1 MTYSVQDFAVINTH
15 VEKFKDDYEFFDSSN
30 AFYFLA
36 LNLLLGLQDDE
47 IRDSITDNHY
57 LKTIGKV
64 AGHDRGIDA
73 VYIDEGDLT
82 APVIHLFNFKYA
94 STFAKTQ
101 SHFPSNEID
110 KILSFL
116 ASLLSQDTAL
126 KAEVN
131 PVLYSKVEEIW
142 DLFKKLNPSFVF
154 HVCSNLYYEFEENEK
169 RRFETGIQKYSNFTV
184 HYHKIQDFVNLLT
197 KSGKV
202 TVDANIRAID
212 KNYFEKSDGD
222 IRALI
227 VNIDVKDLIRVVL
240 GNEHLRKKADLEN
253 YEDLKKETILEDAFE
268 DNIRIYLKQR
278 TKINKNIKTTALSA
292 ESHRF
297 FYFNNGITIICDSFS
312 YLKNARSPVIE
323 LKNIQVVNGSQTIH
337 ALYDAFLEDNGQFDN
352 LDILCRIYQTTNQEL
367 TTKIA
372 EYTNSQNPVNSRD
385 IRSIDYNQIKLEKE
399 LEVLGYH
406 FERKKGQYSS
416 FSKNTRIDAEK
427 VGQILMAFY
436 NKLPSEAKNSKRL
449 LFAEKY
455 EEIFNDGITADKVL
469 LSYQLF
475 ERIESDKNVQKEKFI
490 SGIDENE
497 KSSYISYASYWI
509 LYFLSEFA
517 QKANIELTNQNQAAI
532 WALKE
537 PVSNLLES
545 LIKKERIILA
555 QKNDTYSHTT
565 FFKYNRPKKLYE
577 DLGEQEIG
585 EFLTGINLGRV

>member
-1 MTYSVQDFAVINTH
+1 MNYSVQDFAVINTH
-15 VEKFKDDYEFFDSSN
+15 VEKFKDDYEFSDSSN

-57 LKTIGKV
+57 LKTIGQV

-73 VYIDEGDLT
+73 VYIDEGDPT
-82 APVIHLFNFKYA
+82 APVIHFFNFKYG
-94 STFAKTQ
+94 STFNKTQ
-101 SHFPSNEID
+101 ANFPSNEID

-116 ASLLSQDTAL
+116 SSLLSQDKDL
-126 KAEVN
+126 KTDVN

-154 HVCSNLYYEFEENEK
+154 HICSNLYHEFEENER
-169 RRFETGIQKYSNFTV
+169 RRFETGIQKYSNFTIY
-184 HYHKIQDFVNLLT
+184 YHKIHDFVNLLT
-197 KSGKV
+197 RSGKKI
-202 TVDANIRAID
+202 VDANIRAID

-222 IRALI
+222 IRGLV
-227 VNIDVKDLIRVVL
+227 VNIDVKDLIRIVL
-240 GNEHLRKKADLEN
+240 DNEDLRKKADIDA
-253 YEDLKKETILEDAFE
+253 YEELKKEVILEDAFE

-278 TKINKNIKTTALSA
+278 TKINKNIKTTALSP

-312 YLKNARSPVIE
+312 YLKNSRSPVIQ

-337 ALYDAFLEDNGQFDN
+337 ALYDAFLEDNGQFES

-399 LEVLGYH
+399 LEALGFFY
-406 FERKKGQYSS
+406 ERKKGQYSS
-416 FSKNTRIDAEK
+416 AHKNKRIDAEK

-436 NKLPSEAKNSKRL
+436 NKLPSEAKNNKRI

-455 EEIFNDGITADKVL
+455 EEIFNDEITADKVL

-475 ERIESDKNVQKEKFI
+475 EKIEIDKNLQKESFI

-517 QKANIELTNQNQAAI
+517 QKLDIELTNKNQTFI
-532 WALKE
+532 WTLKGS
-537 PVSNLLES
+537 VLNLLEF
-545 LIKKERIILA
+545 LIKKERLILESR
-555 QKNDTYSHTT
+555 NDTYSHTT

-577 DLGEQEIG
+577 DLGSSEISS
-585 EFLTGINLGRV
+585 FLITNTND